1 MAHFTTYRIPGNA
14 KKLAAKTKISL
25 QPTQTDYSEFIT
37 GSVYSDQATTVKIE
51 QSFDYPQDHEN
62 EERSL
67 ELAHWD
73 VITTIKLKAKEG
85 EGVQV
90 FALAPYFR
98 VTFENEAEIKEGEAL
113 RISLRAFERGRI

>member
-1 MAHFTTYRIPGNA
+1 MAHFTSYTIPGNA
-14 KKLAAKTKISL
+14 QKLAAKSKISL

-62 EERSL
+62 EEASL
-67 ELAHWD
+67 EKAHWD
-73 VITTIKLKAKEG
+73 VISTIKLKAKEG
-85 EGVQV
+85 EGVQI

-98 VTFENEAEIKEGEAL
+98 VSFENESEIKEGEHL
-113 RISLRAFERGRI
+113 RIALRAFERGRI